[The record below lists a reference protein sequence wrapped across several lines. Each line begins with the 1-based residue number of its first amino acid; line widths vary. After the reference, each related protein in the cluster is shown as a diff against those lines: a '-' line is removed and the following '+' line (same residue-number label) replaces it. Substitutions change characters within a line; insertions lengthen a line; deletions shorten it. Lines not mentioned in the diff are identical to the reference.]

1 MKVGDLVKWRIGK
14 SYPYQLGV
22 VTGMYSTCSA
32 TVWFFEDHSYS
43 IMTIAGL
50 EVV

>member
-22 VTGMYSTCSA
+22 VTKVRTHDA
-32 TVWFFEDHSYS
+32 FVWFFADHGYS
-43 IMTIAGL
+43 IMSLDGL
-50 EVV
+50 DEV